1 MPANSLEGDIP
12 MMRWFRSSL
21 PARAGF
27 AVAIIATMAML
38 SAFSAGLIA
47 WISEKDA
54 AAINTAGS
62 VRMATYHLGWQLE
75 KGVPETERHRLI
87 ADLERRL
94 DSEEIRKALDMHSSI
109 GLEGEYARV
118 LQRWRSELRPAL
130 ERGETVHFMQ
140 EADSFVVEIDA
151 LTRRL
156 QQQSEQRQN
165 WQLMIQGT
173 ALMLTVI
180 ILLIGMYE
188 LESSVIR
195 PLLELVDANRR
206 FRTGDFGVRVAPS
219 GEDELGTLG
228 VSFNEMAEAIE
239 ESHRTL
245 EARVEQ
251 KTRNLAIAN
260 AALELLLQSSRR
272 IATTSSTG
280 AEVLDDLI
288 RRFQAH
294 LPGLELTLCL
304 NTATQE
310 PAGKLIALHGNAS
323 REICSRLDCSS
334 CDRRAAQ
341 GQLNFEIQSQG
352 QSLGDLR
359 ARFLEARAPEAWESG
374 LIQAL
379 ADLIGTAL
387 MIETQRE
394 QKHWLVLMDER
405 NTIAR
410 ELHDSLAQAL
420 SYLNLQASRLDKLV
434 QRSGQTEALGG
445 VIEEMREGIESAY
458 QQLRELLVTFRL
470 RIEDGGLAQAMEDA
484 VQEFAGRGHF
494 SVSLLAEPLAMPLS
508 ASEQVH
514 LLQIMREALSN
525 CVRHA
530 NAFQVQVV
538 LSQQGE
544 EVVLSVEDDGV
555 GLSLDFDKRQHHGI
569 AIMRERAN
577 SLKGDLS
584 VERREPRGTR
594 VRLRFHPSFL
604 AEASDSP
611 AAPER
616 TPS

>member
-1 MPANSLEGDIP
+1 ML
-12 MMRWFRSSL
+12 RWFRSSL

-27 AVAIIATMAML
+27 AVAIIATLAML

-62 VRMATYHLGWQLE
+62 VRMATYHLGWQLD
-75 KGVPETERHRLI
+75 KGMPGVERVRLI

-109 GLEGEYARV
+109 GLEGDYARV
-118 LQRWRSELRPAL
+118 LARWRNELRPAL
-130 ERGETVHFMQ
+130 ERGEVDQFMR
-140 EADSFVVEIDA
+140 EADSFVAEIDA

-165 WQLMIQGT
+165 WQLMIQGS

-188 LESSVIR
+188 LESGVIR
-195 PLLELVDANRR
+195 PLQELVDANGR
-206 FRTGDFGVRVAPS
+206 FRTGDLAVRVTHVA
-219 GEDELGTLG
+219 EDELGTLAE
-228 VSFNEMAEAIE
+228 SFNEMAEAIE
-239 ESHRTL
+239 ESHHTL
-245 EARVEQ
+245 EDRVEQ
-251 KTRNLAIAN
+251 KTHNLEVAN
-260 AALELLLQSSRR
+260 AALDVLLQSSRR
-272 IATTSSTG
+272 IATTSQTG

-288 RRFQAH
+288 RRFQAR
-294 LPGLELTLCL
+294 LPGLDLTLCL
-304 NTATQE
+304 NTASQE
-310 PAGKLIALHGNAS
+310 PSGKLIALHGNAS

-334 CDRRAAQ
+334 CERRKAPN
-341 GQLNFEIQSQG
+341 QLDYIIQSQG
-352 QSLGDLR
+352 QVLGELR
-359 ARFLEARAPEAWESG
+359 ARFSDAHTPEAWESG

-445 VIEEMREGIESAY
+445 VIAEMRQGIESAY

-470 RIEDGGLAQAMEDA
+470 RVEDGGLAQAMEDA
-484 VQEFAGRGHF
+484 VQEFSGRGKF
-494 SVSLLAEPLAMPLS
+494 SISLLTEPLATPLS

-530 NAFQVQVV
+530 NASHVQVV
-538 LSQQGE
+538 LSQQDE
-544 EVVLSVEDDGV
+544 QIVLVVEDDGV

-569 AIMRERAN
+569 AIMRERAS
-577 SLKGDLS
+577 SLKGELG
-584 VERREPRGTR
+584 VERREPHGTR
-594 VRLRFHPSFL
+594 VRLRFHPRFL
-604 AEASDSP
+604 ADT
-611 AAPER
+611 PE
-616 TPS
+616 PSRAERMPS